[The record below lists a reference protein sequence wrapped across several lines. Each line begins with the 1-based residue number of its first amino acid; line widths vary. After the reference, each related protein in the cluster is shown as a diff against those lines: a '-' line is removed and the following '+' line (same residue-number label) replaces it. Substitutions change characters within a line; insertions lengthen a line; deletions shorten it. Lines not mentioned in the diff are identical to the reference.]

1 VSGQCVSGGD
11 GEDSSAAFQ
20 QVLLFQVRPRFPLDK
35 AAGHSGQALG
45 LGPALDPA
53 KGHLARRLGLG
64 LIGTL
69 ASIIWMWSLAPP
81 PL

>member
-1 VSGQCVSGGD
+1 M
-11 GEDSSAAFQ
+11 
-20 QVLLFQVRPRFPLDK
+20 RPRFPLDK

-53 KGHLARRLGLG
+53 SGRLARRLGLG

-69 ASIIWMWSLAPP
+69 ASMIWLWSLT
-81 PL
+81 PLPF